1 MSKTTVPPL
10 LFMDWRKCQGFPAFV
25 FQITSDLILVLN
37 CIVVHTVFSVWEH
50 ISLLTVLR
58 WRCVRDDSQ
67 TDLVSRYGEKD
78 AGLSCSENSGMDP
91 PINHKRKDMMTVT
104 YRKRLEQMSTW
115 GHGVCTNV
123 IEIFDNEIKLL
134 YKNNNDNKIIIK

>member
-1 MSKTTVPPL
+1 MSKTTVLPQ
-10 LFMDWRKCQGFPAFV
+10 LFVDWRKCQGFPAFV
-25 FQITSDLILVLN
+25 YVSINIRHYTGFKLRCSVA
-37 CIVVHTVFSVWEH
+37 HTVFSGWEH
-50 ISLLTVLR
+50 ISLLTVLG
-58 WRCVRDDSQ
+58 WKCVRDDSQ

-104 YRKRLEQMSTW
+104 YRKTLEQMSTW

-123 IEIFDNEIKLL
+123 IETPVLI
-134 YKNNNDNKIIIK
+134 